1 MFIILD
7 RGANHTAARR
17 WLQLSRVAVSDDVAK
32 GVFSESDS
40 DTWHPQLESHFT
52 MNAALLSN
60 VLPGVVT

>member
-40 DTWHPQLESHFT
+40 DT
-52 MNAALLSN
+52 
-60 VLPGVVT
+60 